1 MEERALTE
9 SLILSCIYQDLTLVT
24 DTNLKVNDFST
35 GRTSFYYE
43 LAVELNKNI
52 KTLDEL
58 SVMSYVSSNGLKELY
73 ENYGGYQSIINLVKL
88 ASTRN
93 FESYVDNLKKY
104 LLIENLKEKRNFDV
118 YKEVFYDG
126 VKTVPADMLPYMSAS
141 EFHNFI
147 QLLFED
153 VEVQIDN
160 KDIVYEELYYS
171 EKEIDER
178 LKGETND
185 TAHFDLTLSY
195 EDEKGEHR
203 YQQSFKMLDDALG
216 GIQRKNGVHVI
227 AATSGGF
234 KTTTTLNIAM
244 GLVTT
249 SNEKVLICSNEQQV
263 TYYRDLMLSMISHTV
278 LKCFSLTRKKISR
291 CKFDT
296 QEEIDAYKK
305 ANKIVKNMFG
315 DNLKFVSLPSFN
327 KDQLGRIVKKEK
339 LKNGVTYFIFDTM
352 KFEGGDAKSSSSNIA
367 IELVE
372 TSRHLDKIGTQYNC
386 GIILPMQLLVSQDK
400 VSFLTSGSLAN
411 SKQVKEVANSVL
423 LMRRIRN
430 IEWKKDDKY
439 FLDPYVWRMDEI
451 SKRYVKKKLRIIDSM
466 GNEKDRAKRYD
477 RDVIDINNQYVLLR
491 IDKNRSGEDNVL
503 IILEVNGNTGI
514 VKEKGYANHVYMGML
529 AD

>member
-1 MEERALTE
+1 MEDRLLTE
-9 SLILSCIYQDLTLVT
+9 SLVLSCIYQDLTLVV
-24 DTNLKVNDFST
+24 DTNLKVDDFT
-35 GRTSFYYE
+35 PGKTSFYYQ
-43 LAVELNKNI
+43 LAIELNKNI

-58 SVMSYVSSNGLKELY
+58 SVMSYIASNGLKDLY
-73 ENYGGYQSIINLVKL
+73 EKYNGYQSIINLTKL
-88 ASTRN
+88 ADIRN

-104 LLIENLKEKRNFDV
+104 LLIENLKEKRGFDV
-118 YKEVFYDG
+118 YDEIIYDG
-126 VKTVPADMLPYMSAS
+126 IKTIPADMLPYMSAS

-153 VEVQIDN
+153 LEVQIDN
-160 KDIVYEELYYS
+160 KDIIYEELYYS
-171 EKEIDER
+171 EDEIEER

-185 TAHFDLTLSY
+185 TAHFDITLEY
-195 EDEKGEHR
+195 TDEKGEYR

-244 GLVTT
+244 GLATT

-263 TYYRDLMLSMISHTV
+263 NYYRDLMLSMISHVV
-278 LKCFSLTRKKISR
+278 LKCYSLTRKKISR

-296 QEEIDAYKK
+296 QEEINAYKK
-305 ANKIVKNMFG
+305 ANKIVKEKFG

-339 LKNGVTYFIFDTM
+339 LKNGVTYFVFDTM
-352 KFEGGDAKSSSSNIA
+352 KFEGGDASSSSNIA

-372 TSRHLDKIGTQYNC
+372 TSRHLDKVGTKYDC

-423 LMRRIRN
+423 LMRRIRD
-430 IEWKKDDKY
+430 IEWQSDSKY
-439 FLDPYVWRMDEI
+439 FLDPYVWGVDGV
-451 SKRYVKKKLRIIDSM
+451 SKKYVKKKLRIIDSM
-466 GNEKDRAKRYD
+466 GNEKDREKRYSK
-477 RDVIDINNQYVLLR
+477 DVIDINNQYVLLR
-491 IDKNRSGEDNVL
+491 IDKNRAGEDSVL

-514 VKEKGYANHVYMGML
+514 VKEKGYANRVYMGML

>member
-1 MEERALTE
+1 MEDRLLTE
-9 SLILSCIYQDLTLVT
+9 SLVLSCIYQDLTLVV
-24 DTNLKVNDFST
+24 DTNLKVDNFSV
-35 GRTSFYYE
+35 GKTSFYYQ
-43 LAVELNKNI
+43 LAIELNKNI

-73 ENYGGYQSIINLVKL
+73 EKYGGYQSIVNLMKL
-88 ASTRN
+88 ADMRN

-104 LLIENLKEKRNFDV
+104 LIIENLKEKRNFDV
-118 YKEVFYDG
+118 YKKIVYDG
-126 VKTVPADMLPYMSAS
+126 VETIPADMMPYMSAS

-153 VEVQIDN
+153 LEVQIDS
-160 KDIVYEELYYS
+160 KDVVQEELYYTDEEI
-171 EKEIDER
+171 EKRLSGEVNDTSHFDITLDYIDENG
-178 LKGETND
+178 K
-185 TAHFDLTLSY
+185 Y
-195 EDEKGEHR
+195 R

-244 GLVTT
+244 GLITT
-249 SNEKVLICSNEQQV
+249 SKEKVMICSNEQQV
-263 TYYRDLMLSMISHTV
+263 NYYRDLMLSMICHV
-278 LKCFSLTRKKISR
+278 ILKCNSLTRKKISR

-296 QEEIDAYKK
+296 EEEIQAYRK
-305 ANKIVKNMFG
+305 ANKIIKEKFG
-315 DNLKFVSLPSFN
+315 DNLKFVSLPTFN
-327 KDQLGRIVKKEK
+327 KDQLGRIIKKEK
-339 LKNGVTYFIFDTM
+339 LKNGFSYFVFDTM
-352 KFEGGDAKSSSSNIA
+352 KFEGNGKENSTSGIA

-372 TSRHLDKIGTQYNC
+372 TSRHLDKIGTTYDC

-411 SKQVKEVANSVL
+411 SKQVKEVCSSVL

-439 FLDPYVWRMDEI
+439 FLDPYVWRKDM
-451 SKRYVKKKLRIIDSM
+451 SGRYIKKKLKIIDSM
-466 GNEKDRAKRYD
+466 SNERDKDKRYD
-477 RDVIDINNQYVLLR
+477 NDVIDINNQYVLLR
-491 IDKNRSGEDNVL
+491 IDKNRAGEDNVL

-514 VKEKGYANHVYMGML
+514 VKEKAYANHVYMGML
-529 AD
+529 GD